1 MTKPVVCF
9 FTSVLSHSKKY
20 LNVSSRNRV
29 EEKVRLR
36 HTQPTSCTMQLH
48 NAQCIVQH
56 TQSTYVQCKNNNLVQ
71 CAECITMQDTHAHNC
86 IVQSA
91 LCALCIVQSQS
102 SVVWRLWQYDLQ
114 VRGSFLP
121 SLSPPPLKRQTRCT
135 LVHQAVLFA
144 PHSSSLAYLYR
155 GLQEIGEGSIFS
167 HLKLYLCWTHS
178 CEAQRD

>member
-36 HTQPTSCTMQLH
+36 HTQPTNCTMQLH

-86 IVQSA
+86 IVPSA

-102 SVVWRLWQYDLQ
+102 SVVWRLWQDDLQ

-121 SLSPPPLKRQTRCT
+121 SLSLPVATSQEADQVYSCSASRTFCPTFFLSGVFVQR
-135 LVHQAVLFA
+135 
-144 PHSSSLAYLYR
+144 LARNRWGLY
-155 GLQEIGEGSIFS
+155 F
-167 HLKLYLCWTHS
+167 
-178 CEAQRD
+178 